1 MSTPPPDD
9 LLDRTLLRQL
19 AGDAEFRKGE
29 NYFQAGAVR
38 QVQVAGD
45 RITAKVSGSR
55 PYRVKLWRG
64 RGQLQF
70 SCNCDRGHEQAFCK
84 HGVAVGLAWLAGPE
98 GQAAK
103 PGVTRDAL
111 RDHLRGLDKERL
123 INLALEAMDYDDIL
137 RRRLMLET
145 IGVGRPR
152 GKAEAPAPDLGVYR
166 QILREAIECA
176 DYVDY
181 EAMGDYTQ
189 GVEEA
194 IRPLGELLRAGQA
207 AAVVELAE
215 FALVELDKA
224 NDLLDGG
231 DGSLNQVYDDLQQYH
246 LEACRQAQPAPEKLA
261 ARLLEYE
268 IEGGLGV
275 FNNTASAYAEVLGEA
290 GLRAWRRLLT
300 QEWRNLP
307 PLSPGRRTGDI
318 DHRRFQINSLM
329 ERMASD
335 AGDLDALAAIRQH
348 DLASAHDHLA
358 LAEAYRAA
366 GRLDQA
372 IAAAERGLAA
382 SGPALDLGGLRDF
395 LAAAYLEARRP
406 ADAARLAWEQ
416 FAATPGLDAFA
427 QLKAI
432 TGADWLAWRE
442 RALDLLRRAPLAG
455 DRSVLVE
462 ALLTEGLTDDAWAE
476 ARAGGCRVRLWLA
489 LAERRAGVA
498 PGDAL
503 RVYQDQLNAII
514 SGGDQRA
521 YRQAVDVLAR
531 IRALL
536 ETMGRREDF
545 GAFSAEVRAAHRQKR
560 NFLKLLDG
568 MR

>member
-1 MSTPPPDD
+1 MPTPPPDD
-9 LLDRTLLRQL
+9 LLDRTLLRQM

-29 NYFQAGAVR
+29 NYYQAGAVR

-55 PYRVKLWRG
+55 AYRVKLWRG

-70 SCNCDRGHEQAFCK
+70 SCNCDRGHEPEFCK
-84 HGVAVGLAWLAGPE
+84 HCVAVGLAWLAGPA

-103 PGVTRDAL
+103 PGVTRDEL

-123 INLALEAMDYDDIL
+123 IHLALEAMDYDDIL

-145 IGVGRPR
+145 IGVTRPR
-152 GKAEAPAPDLGVYR
+152 KPDAPPPDLATYR

-181 EAMGDYTQ
+181 EAMPDYTQ

-194 IRPLGELLRAGQA
+194 IRPLGELLRGGHA

-215 FALVELDKA
+215 LALVELDKA
-224 NDLLDGG
+224 NDMIDGG
-231 DGSLNQVYDDLQQYH
+231 DGSLNAAYDDLQHYH
-246 LEACRQAQPAPEKLA
+246 LEACRQAQLPPEKLA

-275 FNNTASAYAEVLGEA
+275 FNNTAAAYAEVLGEN

-300 QEWRNLP
+300 QEWQNLP
-307 PLSPGRRTGDI
+307 PLSAGGGATGDI
-318 DHRRFQINSLM
+318 DHRRFQINALM
-329 ERMASD
+329 ERMAGD
-335 AGDLDALAAIRQH
+335 AGDLEALAAIRQR
-348 DLASAHDHLA
+348 DLTSPPDFLA
-358 LAEAYRAA
+358 LAETYRAA
-366 GRLDQA
+366 HRLDQA
-372 IAAAERGLAA
+372 ITAAERGLSAR
-382 SGPALDLGGLRDF
+382 GDLSGLRDF
-395 LAAAYLEARRP
+395 LADAYLQARRP
-406 ADAARLAWEQ
+406 ADAAALIWQQYEETPDLDT
-416 FAATPGLDAFA
+416 FAH
-427 QLKAI
+427 LKAVS
-432 TGADWLAWRE
+432 GPGWPAWRE
-442 RALDLLRRAPLAG
+442 RALELLRALPPQP

-462 ALLTEGLTDDAWAE
+462 ALLSEGLAEEAWAE

-489 LAERRAGVA
+489 LAERRAATA
-498 PGDAL
+498 PDDAL
-503 RVYQDQLNAII
+503 HVYQDQLNAII
-514 SGGDQRA
+514 AGGDQRA
-521 YRQAVDVLAR
+521 YRQAIEVLAR
-531 IRALL
+531 IRRLL
-536 ETMGRREDF
+536 ETLGRREDF